1 MATSDAPPANPSDS
15 EAIEPTEPRI
25 GWREPLL
32 IVAVCLTLFLAGN
45 ARTGLW
51 DRDEPR
57 NAVAVNEMRAS
68 GNWLFPTFNGE
79 PRYHKPILNYWL
91 MGLATA
97 IVGETP
103 AGARLHSA
111 LAGTATCLLVWLLG
125 RRMFGNRG
133 GLLAALMLAVSPIMV
148 VESKLA
154 TTDATLT
161 LWLVGSWFCLWELGR
176 RESGRIAAAFWVLLS
191 LAMLTKGPVGPAFL
205 LLSGALAWWWGWP
218 ARTVWRR
225 LHPKRGLIGFVLLS
239 APWYLMMLL
248 GTKGQFFQVAVNQQL
263 VNRVAT
269 GMESH
274 GAPPGFYVAFSVLVF
289 FPWSCLAPMS
299 ILGAWR
305 RRKQDPTLAFLLGWV
320 IGPLILLEC
329 VQTKMIHYYLP
340 AYPALALLAAWLILA
355 VVRDEVTLRRWTLG
369 RLGQGMLGGI
379 GLTMG
384 VGLTAAS
391 VMAPASLRAP
401 LIVCGLVVGLGTL
414 AGMLWLHRGETEKG
428 VSGLVAMM
436 GVLMLLAVGWL
447 IPAAEPLRVSR
458 VVGERLAA
466 IEAETGLE
474 PLLLD
479 YQEPGVIYAIRKP
492 VALARDRDSLLARL
506 DQNGAMITA
515 VAPKDAEAFS
525 KRLGVTFTPI
535 EDVAGF
541 NVAKGD
547 DFTLQLAIIKRDPD
561 AQPEAS
567 TALGT
572 VGEQPLVK

>member
-1 MATSDAPPANPSDS
+1 MAMREDPSANPSES
-15 EAIEPTEPRI
+15 VEPTKTRI

-32 IVAVCLTLFLAGN
+32 IVAVCLTLYLTGN

-57 NAVAVNEMRAS
+57 NAVAVHEMRAR
-68 GNWLFPTFNGE
+68 GDWLFPTFNGE

-111 LAGTATCLLVWLLG
+111 LAGTATCLLVWLIG
-125 RRMFGNRG
+125 RRMLGARG

-161 LWLVGSWFCLWELGR
+161 LWLVGCWFCLWELGQ

-225 LHPKRGLIGFVLLS
+225 LHPRRGLVGFVLLS

-263 VNRVAT
+263 VHRVST
-269 GMESH
+269 GMEQH
-274 GAPPGFYVAFSVLVF
+274 GAPPGFYVAASVLVF
-289 FPWSCLAPMS
+289 FPWSCLGPMA

-305 RRKQDPTLAFLLGWV
+305 RRKQDATLAFLLGWV

-340 AYPALALLAAWLILA
+340 SYPALALLAAWMILS
-355 VVRDEVTLRRWTLG
+355 VVREEVTLRRWTLG

-379 GLTMG
+379 GLTVG
-384 VGLTAAS
+384 VGLTASA

-428 VSGLVAMM
+428 TLGLAAVMW
-436 GVLMLLAVGWL
+436 GLMLLAVGWL

-466 IEAETGLE
+466 LEAKTGLE

-479 YQEPGVIYAIRKP
+479 YQEPGVIYALRKP
-492 VALARDRDSLLARL
+492 VALARDREGLMARL
-506 DQNGAMITA
+506 DEKGAMLTA
-515 VAPKDAEAFS
+515 VAPKDAQSFS
-525 KRLGVTFTPI
+525 ERLGVTFTPI
-535 EDVAGF
+535 EDVTGF
-541 NVAKGD
+541 NVAKGG
-547 DFTLQLAIIKRDPD
+547 DFKLQLAIIRKAPE

-572 VGEQPLVK
+572 AGEQPLVK

>member
-1 MATSDAPPANPSDS
+1 MESPEVPIEAVESS
-15 EAIEPTEPRI
+15 ETRFA
-25 GWREPLL
+25 WREPLL
-32 IVAVCLTLFLAGN
+32 IVAVCLTLYLVGN

-57 NAVAVNEMRAS
+57 NAVAVHEMRAR
-68 GNWLFPTFNGE
+68 GDWLFPTFNGE

-125 RRMFGNRG
+125 RRMFGPRG
-133 GLLAALMLAVSPIMV
+133 GLMAALMLAVSPIMV
-148 VESKLA
+148 AESKLA

-161 LWLVGSWFCLWELGR
+161 LWLVGCWFCLWELSR
-176 RESGRIAAAFWVLLS
+176 RESGRIAAAFWGLLS

-205 LLSGALAWWWGWP
+205 LLSGLLAWLLGWP

-225 LHPKRGLIGFVLLS
+225 LHPRRGLMAFALLS
-239 APWYLMMLL
+239 APWYVMMLL
-248 GTKGQFFQVAVNQQL
+248 GTKGQFLQVAVKQQL

-269 GMESH
+269 GMEQH
-274 GAPPGFYVAFSVLVF
+274 GAPPGFYIAASILVF
-289 FPWSCLAPMS
+289 FPWSCLAPMA

-305 RRKQDPTLAFLLGWV
+305 RRKLEPSSAFLLGWV
-320 IGPLILLEC
+320 FGPLVLLEC

-340 AYPALALLAAWLILA
+340 AYPALALLAAWLVES
-355 VVRDEVTLRRWTLG
+355 VVREEVALRRWTLG

-379 GLTMG
+379 GLAMG
-384 VGLTAAS
+384 VGLPAS
-391 VMAPASLRAP
+391 AVMAPAALRLP
-401 LIVCGLVVGLGTL
+401 LVVCGLVVGLGTL
-414 AGMLWLHRGETEKG
+414 AGMLRLQRGETEKG
-428 VSGLVAMM
+428 AFVLVAVMW
-436 GVLMLLAVGWL
+436 GLMITAVGWL
-447 IPAAEPLRVSR
+447 VPAAEPLRISR
-458 VVGERLAA
+458 VVGERLASL
-466 IEAETGLE
+466 EAETGLK

-479 YQEPGVIYAIRKP
+479 YQEPGVIYALRKP
-492 VALARDRDSLLARL
+492 VALAHDRERL
-506 DQNGAMITA
+506 TAHLDKHGAMLTA
-515 VAPKDAEAFS
+515 IEPKSARDFA

-535 EDVAGF
+535 EDASGF
-541 NVAKGD
+541 NVAKGGD
-547 DFTLQLAIIKRDPD
+547 YRLQLAIIRKAPEAR
-561 AQPEAS
+561 PEAS

>member
-1 MATSDAPPANPSDS
+1 MAPRDVPPSNPVDS
-15 EAIEPTEPRI
+15 AEPTETRI
-25 GWREPLL
+25 NWREPLL
-32 IVAVCLTLFLAGN
+32 IVAVCLTLYLAGN

-57 NAVAVNEMRAS
+57 NAVAVHEMRAR
-68 GNWLFPTFNGE
+68 GDWLFPTFNGE

-97 IVGETP
+97 VVGETP

-125 RRMFGNRG
+125 RRMLGARG
-133 GLLAALMLAVSPIMV
+133 GLMAALMLAVSPIMV

-161 LWLVGSWFCLWELGR
+161 LWLVGCWFCLWELGR
-176 RESGRIAAAFWVLLS
+176 RESGRVAAAFWGLLS

-205 LLSGALAWWWGWP
+205 LLSGLLAWWWGWP

-225 LHPKRGLIGFVLLS
+225 LHPRRGLLAFTLLS

-248 GTKGQFFQVAVNQQL
+248 GTKGQFLQVAVKQQL
-263 VNRVAT
+263 VHRVTT
-269 GMESH
+269 GMEQH
-274 GAPPGFYVAFSVLVF
+274 GAPPGFYVALSVLVF
-289 FPWSCLAPMS
+289 FPWSCLGPMA

-340 AYPALALLAAWLILA
+340 AYPALALLAAWLVGS
-355 VVRDEVTLRRWTLG
+355 VVREEVALRRWTLG

-379 GLTMG
+379 GLG
-384 VGLTAAS
+384 IGIGLPAS
-391 VMAPASLRAP
+391 AVMAPASLRAP

-414 AGMLWLHRGETEKG
+414 AGMLWLQRGETERG
-428 VSGLVAMM
+428 VFGLVAVM
-436 GVLMLLAVGWL
+436 GILMLAAVGWL

-458 VVGERLAA
+458 LVGERLAA
-466 IEAETGLE
+466 LEADMGLE

-479 YQEPGVIYAIRKP
+479 YQEPGVIYALRKP
-492 VALARDRDSLLARL
+492 VALARDREALLARL
-506 DQNGAMITA
+506 KEKGPMLTA
-515 VAPKDAEAFS
+515 VAPKDARAFS
-525 KRLGVTFTPI
+525 ERLGVVFTPI
-535 EDVAGF
+535 EEVRGF
-541 NVAKGD
+541 NVAKGGD
-547 DFTLQLAIIKRDPD
+547 YTLQLAVIDKAPE
-561 AQPEAS
+561 AQLEAS

>member
-1 MATSDAPPANPSDS
+1 MARSEDSSSIPSDS
-15 EAIEPTEPRI
+15 VNPTETRI
-25 GWREPLL
+25 RWREPLL
-32 IVAVCLTLFLAGN
+32 IVAVCLTLYLMGN

-57 NAVAVNEMRAS
+57 NAVAVHEMRAR
-68 GNWLFPTFNGE
+68 GDWLFPTFNGE
-79 PRYHKPILNYWL
+79 PRHHKPILNYWL

-97 IVGETP
+97 VVGETP

-111 LAGTATCLLVWLLG
+111 LAGTGTCLLVWLLG
-125 RRMFGNRG
+125 RRMLGARG

-154 TTDATLT
+154 TTDATLM
-161 LWLVGSWFCLWELGR
+161 LWLVGCWFCLWELSR
-176 RESGRIAAAFWVLLS
+176 RESGRIAATFWVLLS

-225 LHPKRGLIGFVLLS
+225 LHPRRGLLAFVLLS

-248 GTKGQFFQVAVNQQL
+248 GTKGEFLRVAVNQQL
-263 VNRVAT
+263 VQRVST
-269 GMESH
+269 GMEQH
-274 GAPPGFYVAFSVLVF
+274 GAPPGFYLALSVIVF
-289 FPWSCLAPMS
+289 FPWSCLAPMAV
-299 ILGAWR
+299 LGAWR

-329 VQTKMIHYYLP
+329 VQTKLIHYYLP
-340 AYPALALLAAWLILA
+340 SYAALALLAAWLVVS
-355 VVRDEVTLRRWTLG
+355 VVREEVALRRWTLG

-379 GLTMG
+379 GLAAG
-384 VGLTAAS
+384 VGLTASA

-401 LIVCGLVVGLGTL
+401 LIACGLTVGLGTL
-414 AGMLWLHRGETEKG
+414 GGMLWLHRGETEKG
-428 VSGLVAMM
+428 TLGLVAVMWT
-436 GVLMLLAVGWL
+436 LMIAAVGWL

-466 IEAETGLE
+466 LEAETGLE

-479 YQEPGVIYAIRKP
+479 YQEPGVIYSLRKP
-492 VALARDRDSLLARL
+492 VALARDRESLMARL
-506 DQNGAMITA
+506 SEKEAMLTA
-515 VAPKDAEAFS
+515 IAPKDARAFS
-525 KRLGVTFTPI
+525 ERLGVTFTPI

-541 NVAKGD
+541 NVAKGG
-547 DFTLQLAIIKRDPD
+547 DFKLQLAIIRKAPE
-561 AQPEAS
+561 AKPEAS
-567 TALGT
+567 TALET

>member
-1 MATSDAPPANPSDS
+1 MAPRDVPSSNPTDS
-15 EAIEPTEPRI
+15 AEPIETRI
-25 GWREPLL
+25 NWREPLL
-32 IVAVCLTLFLAGN
+32 IVAVCLTLYLAGN

-57 NAVAVNEMRAS
+57 NAVAVHEMRAR
-68 GNWLFPTFNGE
+68 GDWLFPTFNGE

-97 IVGETP
+97 VVGETP

-111 LAGTATCLLVWLLG
+111 LAGTATCLLVWLFG
-125 RRMFGNRG
+125 RRMLGARA
-133 GLLAALMLAVSPIMV
+133 GLIAALMLAVSPIMV

-161 LWLVGSWFCLWELGR
+161 LWLVGCWFCLWELGR
-176 RESGRIAAAFWVLLS
+176 RDSGRVAAVFWGLLS

-205 LLSGALAWWWGWP
+205 VLSGALAWWWGWP

-225 LHPKRGLIGFVLLS
+225 LHPRRGLLGFVLLS

-248 GTKGQFFQVAVNQQL
+248 GTKGQFLQVAVNQQL
-263 VNRVAT
+263 VNRVTT
-269 GMESH
+269 GMEQH
-274 GAPPGFYVAFSVLVF
+274 GAPPGFYIALSVLVF
-289 FPWSCLAPMS
+289 FPWSCLAPMA

-305 RRKQDPTLAFLLGWV
+305 KRKQDPTLAFLLGWV

-340 AYPALALLAAWLILA
+340 SYPALALLGAWLVVA
-355 VVRDEVTLRRWTLG
+355 VVREEVALRRWSLG

-379 GLTMG
+379 GLAAG
-384 VGLTAAS
+384 VGLPAS
-391 VMAPASLRAP
+391 AVMAPASLRVP
-401 LIVCGLVVGLGTL
+401 LIVCGLIIGLGTL
-414 AGMLWLHRGETEKG
+414 AGMLRFQRGETEKG
-428 VSGLVAMM
+428 VFGLVAVV
-436 GVLMLLAVGWL
+436 GLLMLTAVGWL
-447 IPAAEPLRVSR
+447 IPAAEPFRVSR

-466 IEAETGLE
+466 LEVETGLE

-479 YQEPGVIYAIRKP
+479 YQEPGVIYSLRKP
-492 VALARDRDSLLARL
+492 VALARNRESLLARL
-506 DQNGAMITA
+506 DEKGAVLTA
-515 VAPKDAEAFS
+515 VAPKDAQAFA

-535 EDVAGF
+535 EDVSGF
-541 NVAKGD
+541 NVAKGG
-547 DFTLQLAIIKRDPD
+547 DFKLQLAIVRKASDEN
-561 AQPEAS
+561 QPEAS